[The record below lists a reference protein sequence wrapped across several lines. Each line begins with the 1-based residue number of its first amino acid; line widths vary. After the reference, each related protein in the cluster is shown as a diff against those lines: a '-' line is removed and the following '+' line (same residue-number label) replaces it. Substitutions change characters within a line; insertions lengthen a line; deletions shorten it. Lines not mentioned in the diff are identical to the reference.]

1 MLKKHLLVVSLTT
14 ILSTGLLAAGV
25 GPLFAADT
33 SPKAAEMPTKGTE
46 TAAKS
51 TETTAKKPDPKE
63 MAQKDLIKV
72 SEDALMSMR
81 NVHGARLA
89 IFNGL
94 PERAQT
100 YVDAAATRIGA
111 TVKEADKYA
120 LDIKAPKADDRY
132 VPFDASLTVLD
143 TYKPSFERDKSIA
156 KANEHLHKGEKKEA
170 MEVLKL
176 GAIDVAANTSLIPA
190 KFAKEHIEEAAKLLS
205 EGKYYEANLALKA
218 VDDAVVVETYA
229 MDAIPKPKVKS

>member
-1 MLKKHLLVVSLTT
+1 MLKKQFLAITVAT
-14 ILSTGLLAAGV
+14 ILSTGMLAAGV
-25 GPLFAADT
+25 SPIFAADT
-33 SPKAAEMPTKGTE
+33 SAKAAETQ
-46 TAAKS
+46 AKS
-51 TETTAKKPDPKE
+51 TEPMAKKHDVE
-63 MAQKDLIKV
+63 ETAQKDFIKV

-100 YVDAAATRIGA
+100 YVDAAVTRIGA
-111 TVKEADKYA
+111 TVKDADKYA

-132 VPFDASLTVLD
+132 IPFDASLTVMD
-143 TYKPSFERDKSIA
+143 TYKPSLEREKHIA

-176 GAIDVAANTSLIPA
+176 GAIDIAANTSLVPA

-218 VDDAVVVETYA
+218 VDDAIVVETYA
-229 MDAIPKPKVKS
+229 MDAIPKPKAKS